1 MPQAI
6 VDPDEVRQFAQNLK
20 RFDLEIR
27 ERLKTLQSQ
36 LQALG
41 MTWRDQEHR
50 KFADEFAVHAQNLV
64 RFIDA
69 NEDHLRYLARKI
81 AHIDDYLQS

>member
-1 MPQAI
+1 MPQAV

-20 RFDLEIR
+20 RFNRDVGERIR
-27 ERLKTLQSQ
+27 VIQSQ

-41 MTWRDQEHR
+41 NSWRDQEHR
-50 KFADEFAVHAQNLV
+50 KFAEEFQAHAQNLV
-64 RFIDA
+64 RFIEA
-69 NEDHLRYLARKI
+69 NELHVRYLNRKI

>member
-20 RFDLEIR
+20 RFDTEMR
-27 ERLKTLQSQ
+27 DRLRTLQSQ

-41 MTWRDQEHR
+41 MSWRDQEHR
-50 KFADEFAVHAQNLV
+50 KFAEEFAAHSQNLV
-64 RFIDA
+64 RFIEM